1 MTKRLKATCS
11 NDVIRI
17 NSDKV
22 SFKMVAA
29 TLTMGRTVG
38 IVVIVLFVFGFA
50 INWFYQWAGG
60 MIIIS
65 VRNMK

>member
-1 MTKRLKATCS
+1 
-11 NDVIRI
+11 
-17 NSDKV
+17 
-22 SFKMVAA
+22 MVAA

-38 IVVIVLFVFGFA
+38 IVVIVLFLFGFA

-60 MIIIS
+60 MISIS